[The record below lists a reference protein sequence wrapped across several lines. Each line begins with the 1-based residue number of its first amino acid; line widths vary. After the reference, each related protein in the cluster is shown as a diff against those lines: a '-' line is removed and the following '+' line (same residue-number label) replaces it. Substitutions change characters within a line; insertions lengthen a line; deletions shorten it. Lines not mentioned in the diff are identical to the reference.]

1 MVSMETDVEELLSLV
16 VSTGSEL
23 DDQIVKLSQ
32 MGDLVRKGN
41 STTNQKVYCSIKI
54 ELSGIFLLIHIL
66 LQESN
71 RRLRT

>member
-1 MVSMETDVEELLSLV
+1 METDVEELLSLV

-41 STTNQKVYCSIKI
+41 STTQKVH
-54 ELSGIFLLIHIL
+54 LLLH
-66 LQESN
+66 
-71 RRLRT
+71 

>member
-1 MVSMETDVEELLSLV
+1 MRLSTLFYFSISLAEGRVCIRFGMVSMETDVEELLSLV

-41 STTNQKVYCSIKI
+41 STNPKVH
-54 ELSGIFLLIHIL
+54 LSHH
-66 LQESN
+66 
-71 RRLRT
+71 

>member
-1 MVSMETDVEELLSLV
+1 METDVEELLSLV

-41 STTNQKVYCSIKI
+41 STNPKSIFRTIKI